1 MFAGQNFAGFLK
13 LKNLNDNVSEMT
25 QAPAQAGDQV
35 QRPKLTLFGAFLRIF
50 VAVAIVGL
58 AGFGAYTLVNS
69 RPEAVERAAFERS
82 FTVAVV
88 EPEFVSFTPTL
99 RSFGEIQAANTLQV
113 RAQASGEVQYV
124 SENLRPGARVA
135 ENELL
140 VQIDPFD
147 YEIALSNA
155 EVDVADARL
164 SLTEIEEQQ
173 KLQTENV
180 EFARQQYEV
189 ATLDLDRAQ
198 SLFDRGTITNQELES
213 RKLVV
218 SQREQTLRQAES
230 SLVLQSAAIDRG
242 QALIDR
248 AERNVLQAQRSLAA
262 TNIVAT
268 FDGTVSTSPVT
279 LGAIVSQGE
288 TLATLYES
296 NNLELRFSM
305 SEQNFGQ
312 IATQDVVGRPL
323 SLTWDIADAPRTLSG
338 EVVRIGAE
346 VDPSLGGVELFARVD
361 VDDENL
367 VRPGTFVSVDL
378 PGATLEDVLVL
389 PETSL
394 YESNHIYV
402 LRDGKMARVD
412 AVLLGRQDENVVISA
427 QIDEAERIILT
438 RLAQAGEGLRVNVE
452 GEEAQRPGQG
462 QGRRRGGG
470 NGGAAQG
477 GGIVGG

>member
-1 MFAGQNFAGFLK
+1 M
-13 LKNLNDNVSEMT
+13 NDLIENVSK
-25 QAPAQAGDQV
+25 QVHAPSEFVSAP
-35 QRPKLTLFGAFLRIF
+35 QRPKLTIIGASIRII

-58 AGFGAYTLVNS
+58 AGFGALSLVGS

-82 FTVAVV
+82 FTVAVSD
-88 EPEFVSFTPTL
+88 PEYISFTPTL
-99 RSFGEIQAANTLQV
+99 RSYGEIQAANTLQL

-124 SENLRPGARVA
+124 SENMRPGASVSK
-135 ENELL
+135 NELL

-173 KLQTENV
+173 KLQVENV

-189 ATLDLDRAQ
+189 ATLDLGRAQ
-198 SLFDRGTITNQELES
+198 SLFDGGTITNQELEN

-218 SQREQTLRQAES
+218 SQREQTLRQAQS
-230 SLVLQSAAIDRG
+230 SLVLQSAAINRG
-242 QALIDR
+242 RAVIDR

-262 TNIVAT
+262 TNLVAT
-268 FDGTVSTSPVT
+268 FDGTISTSPVT
-279 LGAIVSQGE
+279 LGAIVTQSE

-312 IATQDVVGRPL
+312 IATQNIVGRPL
-323 SLTWDIADAPRTLSG
+323 SLTWDIADAPRTLTG
-338 EVVRIGAE
+338 EIVRIGAE
-346 VDPSLGGVELFARVD
+346 VDPTLGGVELFARVD
-361 VDDENL
+361 IDDGNL

-378 PGATLEDVLVL
+378 PGAILDNVLVL
-389 PETSL
+389 PETAL

-402 LRDGKMARVD
+402 VRDGKMARVD
-412 AVLLGRQDENVVISA
+412 VDLLARQDESVIISA
-427 QIDEAERIILT
+427 EIAEGERIINT
-438 RLAQAGEGLRVNVE
+438 RLAQAGEGLRVNIE
-452 GEEAQRPGQG
+452 GEEEQQPGQG
-462 QGRRRGGG
+462 RPRGGG
-470 NGGAAQG
+470 NGGPVQG
-477 GGIVGG
+477 GPVNGGPNG